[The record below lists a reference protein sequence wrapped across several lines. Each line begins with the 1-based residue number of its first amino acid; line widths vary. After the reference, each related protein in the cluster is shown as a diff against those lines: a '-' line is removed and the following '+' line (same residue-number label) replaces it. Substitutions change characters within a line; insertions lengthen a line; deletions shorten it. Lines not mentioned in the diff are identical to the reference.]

1 MRCTNCGSLAIDFAD
16 SQAVCS
22 ACGVVLEESQI
33 VSDITF
39 AENTAGGAVVQGSYL
54 GADQGMFPRLIQFVR
69 VLRALVF
76 GEALLE
82 NRANVLSL
90 MVRARLTQHGGTSIE
105 WRQHVVCLR
114 TSRSAR
120 CAFSNWH

>member
-1 MRCTNCGSLAIDFAD
+1 MTCLRNEYFEELAWRLRQTSSDSTEAMRCTNCGSLAIDFAD

-54 GADQGMFPRLIQFVR
+54 GADQGTL
-69 VLRALVF
+69 
-76 GEALLE
+76 
-82 NRANVLSL
+82 
-90 MVRARLTQHGGTSIE
+90 
-105 WRQHVVCLR
+105 
-114 TSRSAR
+114 
-120 CAFSNWH
+120 

>member
-1 MRCTNCGSLAIDFAD
+1 MFTAKQLRHGSLENSAIHALVVALWGFGTWNPLYLAYVKLAYRVLATPRTATAAAAMRCTNCGSLAIDFAD

-54 GADQGMFPRLIQFVR
+54 GADQG
-69 VLRALVF
+69 
-76 GEALLE
+76 
-82 NRANVLSL
+82 
-90 MVRARLTQHGGTSIE
+90 T
-105 WRQHVVCLR
+105 
-114 TSRSAR
+114 
-120 CAFSNWH
+120 

>member
-1 MRCTNCGSLAIDFAD
+1 MTNPKKWDATPLQTTHAWPRPVTMRCTNCGSLAIDFAD

-54 GADQGMFPRLIQFVR
+54 GADQGK
-69 VLRALVF
+69 
-76 GEALLE
+76 
-82 NRANVLSL
+82 
-90 MVRARLTQHGGTSIE
+90 
-105 WRQHVVCLR
+105 
-114 TSRSAR
+114 
-120 CAFSNWH
+120 

>member
-39 AENTAGGAVVQGSYL
+39 AENAAGGAVVQGSYL
-54 GADQGMFPRLIQFVR
+54 GADQGACV
-69 VLRALVF
+69 
-76 GEALLE
+76 
-82 NRANVLSL
+82 
-90 MVRARLTQHGGTSIE
+90 
-105 WRQHVVCLR
+105 
-114 TSRSAR
+114 
-120 CAFSNWH
+120 

>member
-39 AENTAGGAVVQGSYL
+39 AENSAGGAVVQGSYL
-54 GADQGMFPRLIQFVR
+54 GADQVR
-69 VLRALVF
+69 TRTAGPGF
-76 GEALLE
+76 RGSSAGESRECTIANARWNICLLY
-82 NRANVLSL
+82 
-90 MVRARLTQHGGTSIE
+90 TSDAADE
-105 WRQHVVCLR
+105 
-114 TSRSAR
+114 
-120 CAFSNWH
+120 